1 MFGRVESLPGPPQ
14 LHDAPDVHY
23 RHTVAD
29 VSNDAKIVRH
39 EEIRQPELGL
49 QILKQIQD
57 LSLDRDIQ
65 GRDRLVGDHQAGSE
79 RPCAGNADALALPPA
94 AGTRETPHVPGP
106 GPAAPEATGHAVPR

>member
-65 GRDRLVGDHQAGSE
+65 GRDRLVGDHQTAPEHQIPRTG
-79 RPCAGNADALALPPA
+79 PTLALPPPD
-94 AGTRETPHVPGP
+94 TIP
-106 GPAAPEATGHAVPR
+106 